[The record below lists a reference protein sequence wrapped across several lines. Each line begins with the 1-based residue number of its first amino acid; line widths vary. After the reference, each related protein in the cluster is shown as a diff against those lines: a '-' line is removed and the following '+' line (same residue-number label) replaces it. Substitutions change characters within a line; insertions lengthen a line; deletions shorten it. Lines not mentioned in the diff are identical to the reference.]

1 MPRGARGMRSA
12 FRAAAGVHR
21 LPCGWDWFDAA
32 RRATLCS
39 RPGSSVL
46 PDVLRCSSKQGSLR
60 GGEWPSAEH
69 HLLAHAPMAFD
80 PIATTASTLP
90 DTSAAFFSHAPSPCL
105 AKPALYDFHTDFHSN
120 CTQCTVSRK
129 HRRLLVSK
137 PFTFRCSLAPPVSK
151 PGSKPTRSPN

>member
-1 MPRGARGMRSA
+1 MLTRAPNLLLGATSALATGSIGNHHHPNAYGMPRGARGMRSA

-105 AKPALYDFHTDFHSN
+105 AKPALYDFHTDFH
-120 CTQCTVSRK
+120 
-129 HRRLLVSK
+129 
-137 PFTFRCSLAPPVSK
+137 
-151 PGSKPTRSPN
+151 